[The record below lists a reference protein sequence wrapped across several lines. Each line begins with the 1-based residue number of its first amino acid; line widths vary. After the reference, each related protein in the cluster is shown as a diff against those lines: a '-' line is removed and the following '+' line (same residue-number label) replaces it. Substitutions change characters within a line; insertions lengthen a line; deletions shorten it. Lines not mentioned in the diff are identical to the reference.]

1 MASIKVIFFGQ
12 LRTLTGTRET
22 TIALEDNSVLSHL
35 ISHLDKEY
43 KDFETQMNSINGLRI
58 LINGQEYELIGGLKT
73 PLHDGDTVVFLPPI
87 FGG

>member
-1 MASIKVIFFGQ
+1 MASIKVIFFGE

-22 TIALEDNSVLSHL
+22 EIELEDNCDLSHL
-35 ISHLDKEY
+35 ISRLDKEY
-43 KDFETQMNSINGLRI
+43 KNFEAQMNSINGLRI
-58 LINGQEYELIGGLKT
+58 LINGREYELTGGLGT